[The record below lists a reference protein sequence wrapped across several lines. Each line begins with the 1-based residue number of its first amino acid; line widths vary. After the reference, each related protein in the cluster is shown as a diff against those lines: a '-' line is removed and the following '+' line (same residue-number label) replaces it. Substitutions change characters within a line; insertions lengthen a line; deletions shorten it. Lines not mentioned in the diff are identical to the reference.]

1 MIKGR
6 YVATVTIDFHIPD
19 GLNIPPLEEMKKRLI
34 INADSA
40 LQRVIEDEC
49 DPEYETVDIQRQYA
63 DLYHVPEDEM
73 EDEHDHEHDQ
83 G

>member
-6 YVATVTIDFHIPD
+6 YVATVTINFRYPDDFAR
-19 GLNIPPLEEMKKRLI
+19 GLPLDEMKKRLI

-49 DPEYETVDIQRQYA
+49 DPEYETVDVQRQYA
-63 DLYHVPEDEM
+63 DLYHVPET
-73 EDEHDHEHDQ
+73 EDE
-83 G
+83 

>member
-19 GLNIPPLEEMKKRLI
+19 GLNIQPLEEMKKRLI
-34 INADSA
+34 INADST

-63 DLYHVPEDEM
+63 DLYRVPDDEM
-73 EDEHDHEHDQ
+73 EDE
-83 G
+83 